1 MFTLLKRLLCLS
13 IFLFAPMSTVQAQ
26 EVDCVS
32 TTWRVVNNDKVCVK
46 AFKDPDIEGVVCH
59 LSHAQT
65 GGVSGALGIAENPAR
80 FSISC
85 AQTGPLKSTK
95 GIPPRQEK
103 IFTQKMSLLFKDLNV
118 NRIIDQVNNTIIYL
132 VISEKIIDG
141 SPYNS
146 LSTVPL
152 MPWNGQAPMVIFN
165 KK

>member
-1 MFTLLKRLLCLS
+1 MKLITPFLTL
-13 IFLFAPMSTVQAQ
+13 ILFVGTFFPMQSAQAQ

-32 TTWRVVNNDKVCVK
+32 TTWRVINNDKVCVQ
-46 AFKDPDIEGVVCH
+46 AFKDPDIEGIVCH

-65 GGVSGALGIAENPAR
+65 GGISGAIGIAENPSR

-85 AQTGPLKSTK
+85 SQVGPLRAAKA
-95 GIPPRQEK
+95 IPERQAK
-103 IFTQKMSLLFKDLNV
+103 IFTQKMSFLFKDLNV
-118 NRIIDQVNNTIIYL
+118 VRLVDKVNHSLIYL

-152 MPWNGQAPMVIFN
+152 RPWGNQDPMVPL
-165 KK
+165 K

>member
-1 MFTLLKRLLCLS
+1 MLPLIKRLLCLS
-13 IFLFAPMSTVQAQ
+13 IFLFAPMSSLHAQ
-26 EVDCVS
+26 EIDCVS

-65 GGVSGALGIAENPAR
+65 GGISGALGIAENPAR

-85 AQTGPLKSTK
+85 SQVGPLKSSK
-95 GIPPRQEK
+95 GVPLHKEK
-103 IFTQKMSLLFKDLNV
+103 IFTQKMSFLFKDLNV
-118 NRIIDQVNNTIIYL
+118 NRLVDTVNNTLIYL

-146 LSTVPL
+146 LSAVPL
-152 MPWNGQAPMVIFN
+152 MPWNGQEPMVIFN
-165 KK
+165 QK